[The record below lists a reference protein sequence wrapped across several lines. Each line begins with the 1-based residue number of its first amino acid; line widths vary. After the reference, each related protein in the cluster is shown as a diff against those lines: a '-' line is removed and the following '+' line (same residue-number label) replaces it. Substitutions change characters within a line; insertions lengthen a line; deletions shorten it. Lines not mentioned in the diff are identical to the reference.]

1 MLVEKVE
8 SKDQIKRSHPEYYK
22 GASVVHFLFLILS
35 LFFFTSCTDY
45 VQQISDQK
53 EDFLALQE
61 ENSDSSATSEEESSS
76 SVKIHSSSSKISS
89 SVSSAKSSSSSVV
102 QQKSSSSKTQKSS
115 SSSKSVS
122 SSSAKRIESS
132 SSVEYVS
139 PSSVKYGHFEDDRD
153 GQVYNAVTIGSQ
165 TWMVEN
171 LNYETVDSYCYYND
185 KANCIKYGRLYTWA
199 AAMDSVARW
208 SSNGKGCGYG
218 STCSP
223 TYPVRGVC
231 SSGWHLPSVDEWR
244 ILVAAVGGSSKAG
257 SLLKSKSWSGGNV
270 DAYAFSVLPAGRS
283 NDDFFD
289 GAGFNTYF
297 WSSVV
302 STDVFAYSVRFNYD
316 TDGVGVGYNSV
327 EWGLSVRCIKNEGSL
342 SNGFKISSSSARI
355 QSSSSERIQ
364 SSSFASVQS
373 SSSTT
378 VSDSG
383 MFTYSRVTYR
393 IVTIGEQIW
402 MAENFKFDVNDS
414 YCYNDSA
421 SYCTK
426 YGRLY
431 TWAAAKTACPS
442 GWHLPTKTEFEDLFT
457 AVGGQSVAGKMLK
470 STSGWNSGG
479 NGTDAYSFSA
489 LPVGYRRR
497 NYGSSTAEGNYAFF
511 WSSTEDFSGYPY
523 YMFLDYGND
532 GALFSVGEPSYM
544 YSVRCVKDK

>member
-1 MLVEKVE
+1 MLDERVET
-8 SKDQIKRSHPEYYK
+8 KDEIKRSPKLCEWF
-22 GASVVHFLFLILS
+22 SVIHFSFLILS
-35 LFFFTSCTDY
+35 LFFFVSCTDY

-53 EDFLALQE
+53 GDFLALQG
-61 ENSDSSATSEEESSS
+61 ENSDSSITNEEESSS
-76 SVKIHSSSSKISS
+76 SIKAHSSSSKISS
-89 SVSSAKSSSSSVV
+89 SVSPAKSSSSSVV

-115 SSSKSVS
+115 SSSKNVL
-122 SSSAKRIESS
+122 SSSAKKVESS

-139 PSSVKYGHFEDDRD
+139 PSSVKHGHFEDDRD

-165 TWMVEN
+165 TWMAEN

-244 ILVAAVGGSSKAG
+244 ILVAAVEGSSKAG

-302 STDVFAYSVRFNYD
+302 STDVFAYSVRFNND

-364 SSSFASVQS
+364 SSSSASVQS

-442 GWHLPTKTEFEDLFT
+442 GWHLPTNAEFEDLFT

-489 LPVGYRRR
+489 LPVGYRKR

-511 WSSTEDFSGYPY
+511 WSSTEDVSGYPY
-523 YMFLDYGND
+523 YMFLESGND
-532 GALFSVGEPSYM
+532 SAQLTVGGAFFM